1 MEIIG
6 ADEYSAAE
14 LRGWLEK
21 LGLPKSGNKA
31 TLAARLNGVPPEARG
46 VCPVP
51 DPKDLSDAE
60 VGSEERPNTSTDNV
74 AEQDGAG
81 TSSLDA
87 HNNADVS
94 NIMNVPEVSLELES
108 LKRHLEMIQ
117 LENELLKLEVSRRQP
132 SIRVTTS
139 STSNLPE
146 LQNSV
151 ATPNPNNVAPSDSGN
166 IVAEVARSNTAFS
179 NNNSLLTMVKEMLP
193 VFDGAANNKV
203 PVSTWIAQ
211 LNAIIKMYNLS
222 DDVTRMLVMSK
233 LKDRAQIWFHSSD
246 NLLALPVPELLTQLA
261 EAFHSKESK
270 IMSRRK
276 FQERKWQYS
285 EDFATYFNNK
295 TLLAAHIRIDDEE
308 LIDSIIEGIPDTLLR
323 QQAHMHC
330 FNSSAQLLQAF
341 AKVSLRKPSF
351 ASGRPK
357 VSPGNQPGPAIRC
370 FNCNSIGHFAADCR
384 KPKRAY
390 GACYGCGSLE
400 HLVSHCTEKKNI
412 TNNEYNA

>member
-1 MEIIG
+1 
-6 ADEYSAAE
+6 
-14 LRGWLEK
+14 
-21 LGLPKSGNKA
+21 
-31 TLAARLNGVPPEARG
+31 
-46 VCPVP
+46 
-51 DPKDLSDAE
+51 
-60 VGSEERPNTSTDNV
+60 
-74 AEQDGAG
+74 
-81 TSSLDA
+81 
-87 HNNADVS
+87 
-94 NIMNVPEVSLELES
+94 
-108 LKRHLEMIQ
+108 
-117 LENELLKLEVSRRQP
+117 
-132 SIRVTTS
+132 
-139 STSNLPE
+139 
-146 LQNSV
+146 
-151 ATPNPNNVAPSDSGN
+151 
-166 IVAEVARSNTAFS
+166 
-179 NNNSLLTMVKEMLP
+179 
-193 VFDGAANNKV
+193 
-203 PVSTWIAQ
+203 
-211 LNAIIKMYNLS
+211 
-222 DDVTRMLVMSK
+222 
-233 LKDRAQIWFHSSD
+233 
-246 NLLALPVPELLTQLA
+246 
-261 EAFHSKESK
+261 
-270 IMSRRK
+270 MSRRK
-276 FQERKWQYS
+276 FQERKWHYS